1 MIRFCSQCR
10 KQIASCLVVLCPNV
24 PHILTPPLCFTQTII
39 LHSVFVKDSF
49 QDPSQIPRY
58 VDAHSSP
65 LHKMSQKSGPSVSA
79 DEESVGTSGRLY
91 YLSWLNCL
99 SCVQIKYRFICSSRT
114 TSFHPLKNAANGG
127 VHGGLSAN
135 AFQNSK
141 LYNYTVP
148 FSNNQQ
154 C

>member
-1 MIRFCSQCR
+1 MQKTNCFLPC
-10 KQIASCLVVLCPNV
+10 CPV
-24 PHILTPPLCFTQTII
+24 SKCAPHSNPTSMLYLDNHP
-39 LHSVFVKDSF
+39 SVFVKDSF
-49 QDPSQIPRY
+49 QDPSQIPRS
-58 VDAHSSP
+58 VDAQV
-65 LHKMSQKSGPSVSA
+65 LCIKWPSVSA

-135 AFQNSK
+135 AF
-141 LYNYTVP
+141 
-148 FSNNQQ
+148 
-154 C
+154 